1 MSASVAKPSAASGET
16 VWHPRG
22 TWQRREDSSID
33 PQKERISE
41 LKPIVINSI
50 QSIQFPSNSTFAKPH
65 TRAEL
70 KRPTTKNRS
79 ALGERW
85 ACGVGTD
92 EQKQAPRD
100 ARRGYRR
107 RRPAFSLVR
116 SDRRRLGRS
125 NLGRG
130 RRDRFGGAL
139 PGRLRGEQHHAFS
152 FQNRHRVRHHGGP
165 EARVHRGQ
173 GTRI

>member
-1 MSASVAKPSAASGET
+1 MSASVAKPSAPVVKTSAPARHN
-16 VWHPRG
+16 WHRS
-22 TWQRREDSSID
+22 EDSSID
-33 PQKERISE
+33 PQKAHRDHLYPKRLSISLVFDIRE
-41 LKPIVINSI
+41 TAHAGRFFSRRKIAVLS
-50 QSIQFPSNSTFAKPH
+50 
-65 TRAEL
+65 
-70 KRPTTKNRS
+70 
-79 ALGERW
+79 ERW

-139 PGRLRGEQHHAFS
+139 PGRLRGQQHHAFS

-173 GTRI
+173 GTRM